1 MAEQSVLRC
10 SGPSLFTEGDGVKER
25 NTAVGIYAR
34 TSSPNQRYNYSID
47 EQVSKCWDYCQTRGW
62 TVRRVFVDEC
72 QGGGSIERA
81 NLQQM
86 LARAEE
92 GELDV
97 IVFWK
102 LDRFA
107 RSLGDLVSIEKS
119 LRQRGVGLC
128 STTEFI
134 DTTNSVG
141 RFNYRNLASVA
152 ELEREIIGER
162 ARLGLYGLARQGR
175 WPNHHPPL
183 GYVVGMDGKLVV
195 DQSEAKVVAR
205 IFSAY
210 ILEKSMP
217 QLAFDLNKDGVKTK
231 SGGRWNSRAIR
242 DVLSNHIYIG
252 RYSVAGFVQQIDEYR
267 IVDDEV
273 FEEAGKTMSRY
284 EEGANRPPMPVERK
298 LAKLDALIQSYK
310 QFLGAA
316 GNQRTQMTVETG
328 DSAAACTHQEKA
340 TWGEGRESCKVCG
353 IVRGIDSWEQP
364 TLPKMPA
371 RSSNRVGENSSLSS
385 SPSFPIECWIDECA
399 ISDQT
404 ERNFVSALEQVTT
417 VGNQLFV
424 PAEVLGKAADLLK
437 VAFVKRLTKGRS
449 VVSFC
454 GSAFYLACRGSGHT
468 RFTHEIAQALRVPEQ
483 DILAS
488 YRALVQ
494 QLETPVAPLSTK
506 ECVGRALE
514 LLGIGG
520 QEREKALAR
529 LGGYA
534 NIEVRGSPCGIAGAL
549 TYIALGGEKTQK
561 EISSALG
568 ITEATL
574 RRIYK
579 EMKGRSG
586 AEKSPA

>member
-1 MAEQSVLRC
+1 M
-10 SGPSLFTEGDGVKER
+10 FTEGDGVKER

-47 EQVSKCWDYCQTRGW
+47 EQVSKCWDYSQTRGW

-107 RSLGDLVSIEKS
+107 RSLGDLVSIEKN

-134 DTTNSVG
+134 DTTSSVG

-183 GYVVGMDGKLVV
+183 GYVVGTDGKLVV

-205 IFSAY
+205 IFSVY

-217 QLAFDLNKDGVKTK
+217 QLAFELNKESVKTK
-231 SGGRWNSRAIR
+231 SGGRWNARAIR
-242 DVLSNHIYIG
+242 DVLSNRLYAG

-267 IVDDEV
+267 IVADEV
-273 FEEAGKTMSRY
+273 FEEASKTMSRY
-284 EEGANRPPMPVERK
+284 EEGASRPPMPIDRK
-298 LAKLDALIQSYK
+298 LAKLAALLDSYK
-310 QFLGAA
+310 QFISGARSQQSQTKIES
-316 GNQRTQMTVETG
+316 GNSTI
-328 DSAAACTHQEKA
+328 ACTHQQQA
-340 TWGEGRESCKVCG
+340 RWGEGRLSCKACG
-353 IVRGIDSWEQP
+353 IVEGTNNRKPPEFS
-364 TLPKMPA
+364 KMPA
-371 RSSNRVGENSSLSS
+371 KGSSRGRENSSLLAE
-385 SPSFPIECWIDECA
+385 PLFPIERWINECA

-404 ERNFVSALEQVTT
+404 ERNFVSALEQVTV
-417 VGNQLFV
+417 VGNRLFV
-424 PAEVLGKAADLLK
+424 PAEVLEKAANLLK
-437 VAFVKRLTKGRS
+437 VVFVKRLAKGRS
-449 VVSFC
+449 IGSFC
-454 GSAFYLACRGSGHT
+454 GSSFYLACRELGHT
-468 RFTHEIAQALRVPEQ
+468 RFTHEIAHVLGVPEQ

-488 YRALVQ
+488 YRVLVE
-494 QLETPVAPLSTK
+494 QLEAPVPPLSTN

-514 LLGIGG
+514 LLGVDGL
-520 QEREKALAR
+520 EREKALAQ
-529 LGGYA
+529 LGSYP
-534 NIEVRGSPCGIAGAL
+534 NREMRGSPCGIAGAL

-561 EISSALG
+561 EISNVLG

-574 RRIYK
+574 RRFCRDIQGK
-579 EMKGRSG
+579 SDQTRS
-586 AEKSPA
+586 KIVSCSTQTN